1 MYNMGSNRTFQ
12 TDIERYMKYL
22 VIFIPIIF
30 LSSCYHISDDI
41 PDDTA
46 KVLRMAGNNR
56 SELERVLEY
65 YRGDSLKFRAACFLI
80 ANMADEYAIVPTD
93 TSDIYIRS
101 FSEFKMIHEE
111 QAWKPSISD
120 RDRKSVV

>member
-1 MYNMGSNRTFQ
+1 MGSNRTFQ

-93 TSDIYIRS
+93 TSDIYCS
-101 FSEFKMIHEE
+101 FDGCALQCQKKNIVWMLREGSL
-111 QAWKPSISD
+111 
-120 RDRKSVV
+120 